1 MSLKVRVN
9 EGVHNLRPAQSEQA
23 TPAAGGHTTGFH
35 GKHRCADSS
44 AASHSDWLKI
54 GSKSAVLLVRN
65 ITATLF
71 FWHRQSR
78 SVYIQCLWLN
88 AGMAADPLLHVV
100 VKLQGTEELMCYM
113 KAATVAAQVFKTC
126 KVRAKCQE
134 GTLQDASGMDLVE
147 DGTELSA
154 GTYFFTPA
162 ESTGM
167 SSISTL

>member
-1 MSLKVRVN
+1 M
-9 EGVHNLRPAQSEQA
+9 
-23 TPAAGGHTTGFH
+23 
-35 GKHRCADSS
+35 
-44 AASHSDWLKI
+44 
-54 GSKSAVLLVRN
+54 LLVCN

-78 SVYIQCLWLN
+78 SVYIRCLWLN